1 MAHSAAAKQPLAF
14 RVQPSTLEHLRRRAR
29 EAGQPQTALAER
41 YIEEGLRMDEH
52 PLIYFRDGAAGRRPA
67 LLGTRL
73 DVADVIETIRQN
85 DNSVEQTAA
94 YLELPVDWVE
104 ACLRYY
110 ADYREEIVDWI
121 DRSRAIAETGTIVL
135 DAGPGQGRRALSLVP
150 DYHLVVVT
158 AEQVVTTVPQGVAR
172 LDPTRPLTWISGPSA
187 TSDIEL
193 TRVEGVHGPRTL
205 EVVVG
210 LPGPAA

>member
-14 RVQPSTLEHLRRRAR
+14 RVLPRTLEHLRRRAR

-73 DVADVIETIRQN
+73 DVADVIETIHQN
-85 DNSVEQTAA
+85 GNSVERAAA
-94 YLELPVDWVE
+94 YLELPLDRVE

-110 ADYREEIVDWI
+110 ADYREEVDDWTE
-121 DRSRAIAETGTIVL
+121 RSRAIAEREEERW
-135 DAGPGQGRRALSLVP
+135 RRRGEALS
-150 DYHLVVVT
+150 
-158 AEQVVTTVPQGVAR
+158 
-172 LDPTRPLTWISGPSA
+172 
-187 TSDIEL
+187 
-193 TRVEGVHGPRTL
+193 
-205 EVVVG
+205 
-210 LPGPAA
+210 